1 MSQTRILTLAAVTL
15 PLLLGACE
23 LGPKTKSQGGFRG
36 TGINQI
42 GDKDNV
48 LAQTVIPA
56 NAYATPDDSGPRAG
70 ATYQNVQVLAG
81 VSTERF
87 NHLMAQM
94 NNWVVPAAGL
104 PESEAGCNYCH
115 NPNNM
120 ASDEKYTKVVARR
133 MIQMTQNINANWTD
147 HVQQTGVTCWTCHR
161 GNAVPNYRWVAAA
174 PGGIPGTITG
184 NKRGQNTPDPAVAYA
199 SLPYDPFSTYL
210 KDDGVNNIR
219 VASSQVH
226 PSPDHVVSVKEA
238 EKTYG
243 LMMHLSKGLGVNCT
257 YCHNTASFRA
267 WNMSSAQRATA
278 WYGLRMVAK
287 TNAEYITPLA
297 SVFPAVHINGVG
309 PAERKG
315 PMGDAYKINC
325 ATCHNGLNK
334 PMNGVSMRADNPVLW
349 GAALA
354 PVAATMMA
362 PKADPNATAASCD
375 ADFAKALTGKTVEF
389 DTGAA
394 TIRSTST
401 PLLDGLVQIAGR
413 CSAFK
418 MSVEGHTDATGN
430 AAANIKLSQ
439 ARADAVDKYLSE
451 RGVAAAQLVATG
463 YGQTRPLDTSGT
475 PAGNQRNRRIEIN
488 VGAAGGG
495 TSTGR

>member
-1 MSQTRILTLAAVTL
+1 MSQTRLLALATVSL

-23 LGPKTKSQGGFRG
+23 LGPKTTSQMGFRG
-36 TGINQI
+36 TGINQV

-48 LAQTVIPA
+48 LAQAAIPA
-56 NAYATPDDSGPRAG
+56 NAYETPDDSGPRAG
-70 ATYQNVQVLAG
+70 ETYQNVKVLAG

-87 NHLMAQM
+87 NHLMANM
-94 NNWVVPAAGL
+94 NNWVVPANGL

-133 MIQMTQNINANWTD
+133 MIQMTQNINANWSD

-199 SLPYDPFSTYL
+199 SLPYDPFSAYL
-210 KDDGVNNIR
+210 KDDGVKNIR
-219 VASSQVH
+219 VQGGDAHQMNGRGASEK
-226 PSPDHVVSVKEA
+226 DA
-238 EKTYG
+238 ERTYG

-257 YCHNTASFRA
+257 YCHNSASFSS
-267 WNMSSAQRATA
+267 WSMSSPQRVTA

-287 TNAEYITPLA
+287 TNAEYMTPLA
-297 SVFPAVHINGVG
+297 SVFPAVHIGAVG

-315 PMGDAYKINC
+315 PMGDVYKVNC

-349 GAALA
+349 PAGL
-354 PVAATMMA
+354 VSTAATRMA

-375 ADFAKALTGKTVEF
+375 ADFAKALAGKTVEF

-394 TIRSTST
+394 TIRSTSA
-401 PLLDGLVQIAGR
+401 PLLDGLVQVAGR

-430 AAANIKLSQ
+430 AAANVKLSQ

-463 YGQTRPLDTSGT
+463 YGQTRPLDNSGT

-488 VGAAGGG
+488 VGASGGG
-495 TSTGR
+495 TATGR

>member
-1 MSQTRILTLAAVTL
+1 MSQTRLLALAAVSL

-42 GDKDNV
+42 GDKGNV
-48 LAQTVIPA
+48 LAQVAIPA

-70 ATYQNVQVLAG
+70 ATYQNVKVLGG

-87 NHLMAQM
+87 NHFMAQM
-94 NNWVVPAAGL
+94 NNWVAPQGGD
-104 PESEAGCNYCH
+104 SEQAGCNYCH

-147 HVQQTGVTCWTCHR
+147 HVKQTGVTCWTCHR

-174 PGGIPGTITG
+174 PGGIAGTITG

-199 SLPYDPFSTYL
+199 SLPYDPFSAYL

-219 VASSQVH
+219 VAAIDPH

-267 WNMSSAQRATA
+267 WNMSSPQRVTA

-287 TNAEYITPLA
+287 TNAEYMTPLA
-297 SVFPAVHINGVG
+297 SVFPAVHVGAVG
-309 PAERKG
+309 PAQRKG
-315 PMGDAYKINC
+315 PMGDVYKINC

-334 PMNGVSMRADNPVLW
+334 PMNGVSMRAENPVLW
-349 GAALA
+349 GTALT
-354 PVAATMMA
+354 PVAAALMA

-375 ADFAKALTGKTVEF
+375 ADFAKALAGKTVEF

-394 TIRSTST
+394 TIRSTSA

-430 AAANIKLSQ
+430 AAANMTLSQ
-439 ARADAVDKYLSE
+439 SRAAAVDKYLSE

-488 VGAAGGG
+488 VGAGL
-495 TSTGR
+495 